1 MPIQRVLVGYDG
13 TEHSERALQFAIGIN
28 DDYETEIHLAF
39 IVNEP
44 AGMAD
49 PMPDEVL
56 DSLEKR
62 GLDNLSNA
70 ERFVRNQ
77 FRKPVTHLEIGN
89 PVEKLLE
96 LADKL
101 NPQLVILGIAKHS
114 SSESLIGTVSSRF
127 LRSRRYPLLL
137 VP

>member
-13 TEHSERALQFAIGIN
+13 TEHSERALQLAVRIN

-49 PMPDEVL
+49 PIPDEVL
-56 DSLEKR
+56 DSLEKK
-62 GLDNLSNA
+62 GLDSLSNA
-70 ERFVRNQ
+70 ERFVRKQ

-101 NPQLVILGIAKHS
+101 NPQLVVLGIAKHS

-127 LRSRRYPLLL
+127 LRSRRYPILL

>member
-1 MPIQRVLVGYDG
+1 MPIKRVLVGYDG
-13 TEHSERALQFAIGIN
+13 TEHSERALQFTVGIN

-49 PMPDEVL
+49 PIPDEVL
-56 DSLEKR
+56 DSLEKK
-62 GLDNLSNA
+62 GLDSLSNA
-70 ERFVRNQ
+70 ERFVRKQ

-101 NPQLVILGIAKHS
+101 NPQLVVLGIAKHS

-127 LRSRRYPLLL
+127 LRSRRYPILL

>member
-1 MPIQRVLVGYDG
+1 MPLQRVLVGYDG
-13 TEHSERALQFAIGIN
+13 TEHSERALQFVVGMN

-49 PMPDEVL
+49 PIPDEVL
-56 DSLEKR
+56 DSLQKK
-62 GLDNLSNA
+62 GLDSLANA
-70 ERFVRNQ
+70 ERLVRKR
-77 FRKPVTHLEIGN
+77 FHKPVTHLEIGN
-89 PVEKLLE
+89 PVDRLLE

-101 NPQLVILGIAKHS
+101 NPQLVVLGITKHS
-114 SSESLIGTVSSRF
+114 ASESLIGTVSSQF
-127 LRSRRYPLLL
+127 LRSRRYPILL

>member
-1 MPIQRVLVGYDG
+1 MPIKRVLVGYDG
-13 TEHSERALQFAIGIN
+13 TEHSERALQFAVGIN

-49 PMPDEVL
+49 PIPDEVL
-56 DSLEKR
+56 DSLEKK
-62 GLDNLSNA
+62 GLDSLSNA
-70 ERFVRNQ
+70 ERFVRKQ

-114 SSESLIGTVSSRF
+114 SSESLIGTVSSQF

>member
-44 AGMAD
+44 AGIAD
-49 PMPDEVL
+49 PIPEEVL
-56 DSLEKR
+56 DSLEKK
-62 GLDNLSNA
+62 GLDSLSNA

>member
-49 PMPDEVL
+49 PIPDEVL
-56 DSLEKR
+56 DSLEKK
-62 GLDNLSNA
+62 GLDSLSNS
-70 ERFVRNQ
+70 ERFVRIQ

-114 SSESLIGTVSSRF
+114 SSESLIGTVSSQF
-127 LRSRRYPLLL
+127 LRSHRYPLLL

>member
-13 TEHSERALQFAIGIN
+13 TEHSERALRFAVGIN

-39 IVNEP
+39 VVNEP
-44 AGMAD
+44 ARMAD
-49 PMPDEVL
+49 PIPDEVL
-56 DSLEKR
+56 DSLEKK
-62 GLDNLSNA
+62 GLVSLSNA
-70 ERFVRNQ
+70 ERLVRKQ
-77 FRKPVTHLEIGN
+77 FRKPVIHLEIGN

-101 NPQLVILGIAKHS
+101 NPQLVVLGIAKHS
-114 SSESLIGTVSSRF
+114 SSESLIGTVSSQF
-127 LRSRRYPLLL
+127 LRSRRYPILL

>member
-13 TEHSERALQFAIGIN
+13 TEHSERALQFVVGIN

-49 PMPDEVL
+49 PIPDEVL
-56 DSLEKR
+56 DSIEKK
-62 GLDNLSNA
+62 GLDSLSNA
-70 ERFVRNQ
+70 ERFVRKQ
-77 FRKPVTHLEIGN
+77 FRKPVSHLEIGN

-96 LADKL
+96 LADRLK
-101 NPQLVILGIAKHS
+101 PQLVVLGIAKHS

-127 LRSRRYPLLL
+127 LRSRRYPILL

>member
-13 TEHSERALQFAIGIN
+13 TEHSERALQFAVGIN
-28 DDYETEIHLAF
+28 DYYETEIHLAF

-49 PMPDEVL
+49 PIPDEVL
-56 DSLEKR
+56 DSLEKK
-62 GLDNLSNA
+62 GLDSLSNA
-70 ERFVRNQ
+70 ERFVRKQ

-96 LADKL
+96 LADRLK
-101 NPQLVILGIAKHS
+101 PQLVILGIAKHS

-127 LRSRRYPLLL
+127 LRSRRYPILL

>member
-1 MPIQRVLVGYDG
+1 MPLQRILVGYDG
-13 TEHSERALQFAIGIN
+13 SEHSERALQLAVGIN

-49 PMPDEVL
+49 PIPDEVL
-56 DSLEKR
+56 DSLEKK
-62 GLDNLSNA
+62 GLDSLSNA
-70 ERFVRNQ
+70 ERFVRKQ
-77 FRKPVTHLEIGN
+77 FHKPVTHLEIGN
-89 PVEKLLE
+89 PVEKLLD

-101 NPQLVILGIAKHS
+101 KPQLVVLGIAKHS
-114 SSESLIGTVSSRF
+114 SSESLIGTVSSHF
-127 LRSRRYPLLL
+127 LRSRRYPILL

>member
-1 MPIQRVLVGYDG
+1 MPIQRILVGYDG
-13 TEHSERALQFAIGIN
+13 REHSERALELAVGIN

-49 PMPDEVL
+49 PIPDEVL
-56 DSLEKR
+56 ASLEKK
-62 GLDNLSNA
+62 GLDSLSNA
-70 ERFVRNQ
+70 ERLVRKQ
-77 FRKPVTHLEIGN
+77 FRKPVIHLEIGS

-96 LADKL
+96 LADNL
-101 NPQLVILGIAKHS
+101 NPQLVVLGIAKHS
-114 SSESLIGTVSSRF
+114 SSESLIGTVSSQF
-127 LRSRRYPLLL
+127 LRSRRYPILL

>member
-1 MPIQRVLVGYDG
+1 MPIKRVLVGYDG
-13 TEHSERALQFAIGIN
+13 TEHSERALQFAVGIN

-49 PMPDEVL
+49 PIPDEVL
-56 DSLEKR
+56 YSLEKR
-62 GLDNLSNA
+62 GLDSLSNA

-101 NPQLVILGIAKHS
+101 KPQLVVLGIAKHY

-127 LRSRRYPLLL
+127 LRSRRYPILL

>member
-1 MPIQRVLVGYDG
+1 MPLQRVLVGYDG
-13 TEHSERALQFAIGIN
+13 TKHSERALEFAVGMN

-49 PMPDEVL
+49 PIPDEVL
-56 DSLEKR
+56 DSLQKK
-62 GLDNLSNA
+62 GLDSLANA
-70 ERFVRNQ
+70 ERLVRKQ
-77 FRKPVTHLEIGN
+77 FHKPVTHLEIGN
-89 PVEKLLE
+89 PVERLIE

-101 NPQLVILGIAKHS
+101 KPQLVVLGITKHS
-114 SSESLIGTVSSRF
+114 SSESLIGAVSSRF
-127 LRSRRYPLLL
+127 LRSRKYPILL

>member
-13 TEHSERALQFAIGIN
+13 AEHSERALRFAVGIN

-39 IVNEP
+39 VVNEP

-49 PMPDEVL
+49 PISEEVL
-56 DSLEKR
+56 DSLEKK
-62 GLDNLSNA
+62 GLDSLSNA
-70 ERFVRNQ
+70 ERFVRKQ

-101 NPQLVILGIAKHS
+101 KPQLVVLGIAKHS
-114 SSESLIGTVSSRF
+114 SSESLISTVSSRF
-127 LRSRRYPLLL
+127 LKSRRYPILL

>member
-28 DDYETEIHLAF
+28 GDYETEIHLAF

-49 PMPDEVL
+49 PIPDEVL
-56 DSLEKR
+56 DSLQKK
-62 GLDNLSNA
+62 GLDSLSNA
-70 ERFVRNQ
+70 ERLVRKQ
-77 FRKPVTHLEIGN
+77 FHNPVTHLEIGN

-101 NPQLVILGIAKHS
+101 KPQLVVLGIPKHS
-114 SSESLIGTVSSRF
+114 SSESLIGTVSSQF
-127 LRSRRYPLLL
+127 LRSRRYPILL

>member
-1 MPIQRVLVGYDG
+1 MMEPN
-13 TEHSERALQFAIGIN
+13 TERALQFAVGIN

-49 PMPDEVL
+49 PIPDEVL

-62 GLDNLSNA
+62 GLDSLSNA
-70 ERFVRNQ
+70 ERFVRKQ
-77 FRKPVTHLEIGN
+77 FREPVTHLEIGN

-101 NPQLVILGIAKHS
+101 KPQLVVLGIVKHS
-114 SSESLIGTVSSRF
+114 SSESLICTVSSRF
-127 LRSRRYPLLL
+127 LRSPSIRK
-137 VP
+137 VSCF

>member
-1 MPIQRVLVGYDG
+1 MPLQRVLVRYDG
-13 TEHSERALQFAIGIN
+13 TEHSEHALQFAVGMN

-49 PMPDEVL
+49 PIPAGL
-56 DSLEKR
+56 DSPA
-62 GLDNLSNA
+62 NA
-70 ERFVRNQ
+70 ERLLRKQ
-77 FRKPVTHLEIGN
+77 FHKPVTLLEIGN
-89 PVEKLLE
+89 PVDRLLE

-101 NPQLVILGIAKHS
+101 NPQLFVLGIPKHS
-114 SSESLIGTVSSRF
+114 SSESLIGTVSSQF

-137 VP
+137 VL

>member
-13 TEHSERALQFAIGIN
+13 TEHSERALQFVVGIN

-49 PMPDEVL
+49 PIPDEVL
-56 DSLEKR
+56 DSIEKK
-62 GLDNLSNA
+62 GLDSLSNA
-70 ERFVRNQ
+70 ERLVRKQ

-101 NPQLVILGIAKHS
+101 NPQLVVLGIAKHS

-127 LRSRRYPLLL
+127 LRSRRYPILL

>member
-13 TEHSERALQFAIGIN
+13 SEHSERALQLAVGIN

-39 IVNEP
+39 IVDEP

-49 PMPDEVL
+49 PIPDEVL
-56 DSLEKR
+56 DSLEKK
-62 GLDNLSNA
+62 GLDSLSNA
-70 ERFVRNQ
+70 ERIVRKQ
-77 FRKPVTHLEIGN
+77 FHKPVRHLEIGN

-101 NPQLVILGIAKHS
+101 KPQLVVLGIAKHS
-114 SSESLIGTVSSRF
+114 SSESLIGTVSSHF
-127 LRSRRYPLLL
+127 LRSHRYPVLL

>member
-1 MPIQRVLVGYDG
+1 MPIKRVLVGYDG
-13 TEHSERALQFAIGIN
+13 TEHSERALQFTVGIN

-49 PMPDEVL
+49 PIPDEVL
-56 DSLEKR
+56 DSLEKK
-62 GLDNLSNA
+62 GQDSLSNA
-70 ERFVRNQ
+70 ERFVRKQ

-101 NPQLVILGIAKHS
+101 KPQLVVLGIAKHS

-127 LRSRRYPLLL
+127 LRSRRYPILL

>member
-13 TEHSERALQFAIGIN
+13 TEHSERALQFAVGIN

-49 PMPDEVL
+49 PIPDEVL
-56 DSLEKR
+56 DSLEKK
-62 GLDNLSNA
+62 GLDSLSNA
-70 ERFVRNQ
+70 ERFVRKQ

-101 NPQLVILGIAKHS
+101 KPHLVVLGIAKHS
-114 SSESLIGTVSSRF
+114 SSESLIGTVSSQF
-127 LRSRRYPLLL
+127 LRSRRYPILL

>member
-1 MPIQRVLVGYDG
+1 MLVGYDG
-13 TEHSERALQFAIGIN
+13 TEQSERALQFAIAIN

-39 IVNEP
+39 VVHEP

-49 PMPDEVL
+49 PIPDEVL
-56 DSLEKR
+56 ESLQRR
-62 GLDNLSNA
+62 GQEILLNA
-70 ERFVRNQ
+70 ERLVRKH

-89 PVEKLLE
+89 PPEKLIE

-101 NPQLVILGIAKHS
+101 KPYLVVLGIAKHS
-114 SSESLIGTVSSRF
+114 SSESLIGTVSSYF
-127 LRSRRYPLLL
+127 LRSCKYPILL

>member
-1 MPIQRVLVGYDG
+1 MPIQRILVGYDG
-13 TEHSERALQFAIGIN
+13 TGDSERALQFAVRIN

-49 PMPDEVL
+49 PIPDEVL

-62 GLDNLSNA
+62 GLDSLSNA
-70 ERFVRNQ
+70 EQLVRKQ
-77 FRKPVTHLEIGN
+77 FRKPVTHLQIGN

-101 NPQLVILGIAKHS
+101 NPQLVVLGIAKHS
-114 SSESLIGTVSSRF
+114 SSESLIGTISSRF

>member
-1 MPIQRVLVGYDG
+1 MPIQRILVGYDG
-13 TEHSERALQFAIGIN
+13 REHSERALELAVGIN

-49 PMPDEVL
+49 PIPDEVL
-56 DSLEKR
+56 ASLEKK
-62 GLDNLSNA
+62 GLDSLSNA
-70 ERFVRNQ
+70 ERLVRKQ
-77 FRKPVTHLEIGN
+77 FRKPVIHLEIGS

-101 NPQLVILGIAKHS
+101 NPQLVVLGIAKHS
-114 SSESLIGTVSSRF
+114 SSESLIGTVSSQF
-127 LRSRRYPLLL
+127 LRSRRYPILL

>member
-1 MPIQRVLVGYDG
+1 MPIQRILVGYDG

-39 IVNEP
+39 VVNEP

-49 PMPDEVL
+49 PIPDEVL
-56 DSLEKR
+56 DSLEKK
-62 GLDNLSNA
+62 GLDSLSNA
-70 ERFVRNQ
+70 ERFVRKQ

-114 SSESLIGTVSSRF
+114 SSESLIGTVSSQF